1 MDASTTTPT
10 IGTAPDMDR
19 LQALLGRAIVDFS
32 ATMQAGLV
40 ILGDRLGLYRALAE
54 GGAMRPDELA
64 RKTGTSERYVQ
75 EWLNANAA
83 SCYVEYLPRSGRYR
97 MTPEQA
103 AMLAYEDS
111 PAFMV
116 GGFEIALAA
125 VRIVERL
132 EQAFRSGEGI
142 GWSEHHHQVF
152 HGCERFYRSG
162 YLANLLQTWI
172 PALEGAQP
180 RLEAGASVA
189 DVGCGHGAATI
200 LMAQA
205 FPNSRFVGYDSHEGS
220 VRIARERAARA
231 GVVDRVRFEVA
242 NAADYPGGDFD
253 LVTIFDALHDL
264 GDPIGAS
271 AHVLTTLKPDGI
283 WMIVEPN
290 AADQTEENL
299 NPLGRAFYAGSTL
312 MCVPC
317 ATTQGKVALGA
328 QAGEA
333 RLRSVVTA
341 GGFSRWRRVAQ
352 SPTNLVLEARP

>member
-1 MDASTTTPT
+1 MNAILDPLP
-10 IGTAPDMDR
+10 TAPDMEK

-32 ATMQAGLV
+32 AAMQAGLV
-40 ILGDRLGLYRALAE
+40 VLGDRLGLYRALAE

-83 SCYVEYLPRSGRYR
+83 SFYVDYLPRSGRYR

-103 AMLAYEDS
+103 ALLAHEDS
-111 PAFMV
+111 PAFVV
-116 GGFEIALAA
+116 GGFEIALGA
-125 VRIVERL
+125 VRIVDRL
-132 EQAFRSGEGI
+132 EEAFRTGEGI

-162 YLANLLQTWI
+162 YLANLVQAWI
-172 PALEGAQP
+172 PALDGAQP
-180 RLEAGASVA
+180 RLEAGAWVA
-189 DVGCGHGAATI
+189 DIGCGHGAATI

-220 VRIARERAARA
+220 VQIARERAARA
-231 GVVDRVRFEVA
+231 GVAERVRFEVA
-242 NAADYPGGDFD
+242 NAADYPGRDFD

-271 AHVLTTLKPDGI
+271 AHVLGTLKPDGI

-290 AADQTEENL
+290 AADRTEENL

-317 ATTQGKVALGA
+317 ATKQGKVVLGA

-333 RLRSVVTA
+333 RLRAVVTA
-341 GGFSRWRRVAQ
+341 AGFSRWRRAAQ

>member
-1 MDASTTTPT
+1 MSTNATTPPSP
-10 IGTAPDMDR
+10 PDMDK
-19 LQALLGRAIVDFS
+19 LQALLGRAVVDFS

-40 ILGDRLGLYRALAE
+40 VMGDRLGLYRALAE
-54 GGAMRPDELA
+54 GGPMRPDELA
-64 RKTGTSERYVQ
+64 KKTGTSERYVQ

-83 SCYVEYLPRSGRYR
+83 SAYVDYLPRSGRYL

-125 VRIVERL
+125 VRIIDQL

-162 YLANLLQTWI
+162 YLAHLVQEWI
-172 PALEGAQP
+172 PALDGAQA
-180 RLEAGASVA
+180 RLQAGASVA
-189 DVGCGHGAATI
+189 DIGCGHGAATI

-205 FPNSRFVGYDSHEGS
+205 FPNSRFVGYDSHPGS
-220 VRIARERAARA
+220 VQTARERALRA
-231 GVVDRVRFEVA
+231 GVSDRVQFEVA
-242 NAADYPGGDFD
+242 TAADYPGRDFD

-271 AHVLTTLKPDGI
+271 AHVLTTLKADGI

-290 AADQTEENL
+290 AADQTEDNM
-299 NPLGRAFYAGSTL
+299 NPFGRAFYAGSTL

-317 ATTQGKVALGA
+317 ALQQGKVALGA

-333 RLRSVVTA
+333 RLRAVVTA
-341 GGFSRWRRVAQ
+341 GGFGRWRRVAQ
-352 SPTNLVLEARP
+352 TPTNLVLEARA